1 MKLKKLSLIILLLL
15 FFVILFLRIHYSYE
29 TFSDDE
35 SFYYLEKLNFLPD
48 FSIKILFEFLFASS
62 FLIAFLICLELT
74 DRQGISILSSFLTV
88 FTPLYFKT
96 TFNSLS
102 EYGFVIFLLLISI
115 YSLLRIR
122 DSKFQILFVL
132 TTLIFS
138 FVSQLSLLLLLTLLF
153 YWFIIKAE
161 GNDLSLNE
169 TYALMASV
177 PILIIINFIQNGFS
191 INIIP
196 KLIEDQFKPLTLTSF
211 SYLTG
216 FLSLF
221 LGLFGLYY
229 GYFKEKSKKTFL
241 LTSVIISI
249 IFSLSLRLITFKTG
263 IIILGVFF
271 SILSSISFPYFID
284 YFKKTRIPINLLPV
298 ILILFILFMG
308 VFPSINESKQKTP
321 LDLTPILWLKE
332 NTKENSKILANVFEG
347 NQIKFLAKRNV
358 ILYYPF
364 KEENSHKRFK
374 EIRRLFTTI
383 NSITAN
389 KLLDGN
395 NIDYI
400 YFSQKT
406 KDLYEIEEIP
416 YINNIRFNKIYEDSN
431 VQIWELKHV

>member
-1 MKLKKLSLIILLLL
+1 MKLKKLSLIKLLLL
-15 FFVILFLRIHYSYE
+15 FFVILFLRIHYGHE
-29 TFSDDE
+29 TFSDDD

-48 FSIKILFEFLFASS
+48 FSIKILFEFLFA
-62 FLIAFLICLELT
+62 
-74 DRQGISILSSFLTV
+74 SSFLTV

-177 PILIIINFIQNGFS
+177 PILIIINFIQNGVS
-191 INIIP
+191 MNLIP

-284 YFKKTRIPINLLPV
+284 YFKKTKKP
-298 ILILFILFMG
+298 
-308 VFPSINESKQKTP
+308 KK
-321 LDLTPILWLKE
+321 
-332 NTKENSKILANVFEG
+332 
-347 NQIKFLAKRNV
+347 
-358 ILYYPF
+358 
-364 KEENSHKRFK
+364 
-374 EIRRLFTTI
+374 
-383 NSITAN
+383 
-389 KLLDGN
+389 
-395 NIDYI
+395 
-400 YFSQKT
+400 
-406 KDLYEIEEIP
+406 
-416 YINNIRFNKIYEDSN
+416 
-431 VQIWELKHV
+431 

>member
-15 FFVILFLRIHYSYE
+15 FFVILFLRIHYGHE
-29 TFSDDE
+29 TFSDDD

-177 PILIIINFIQNGFS
+177 PILIIINFIQNGVS
-191 INIIP
+191 MNLIP
-196 KLIEDQFKPLTLTSF
+196 KLIEDQFKPLT
-211 SYLTG
+211 
-216 FLSLF
+216 
-221 LGLFGLYY
+221 
-229 GYFKEKSKKTFL
+229 

-249 IFSLSLRLITFKTG
+249 IFSLSLRLITFKTV

-321 LDLTPILWLKE
+321 LDITPILWLKE